1 MSTTSKILGESE
13 PEFSEQFK
21 GVLTLMSDLWDL
33 SDMWWDDEEST
44 PTRDMMFMRSAAKL
58 GHQHVK
64 KYGRSPLTDKI
75 TKDHTMEFKWLNDDF
90 WVELFGYMALAAIEA
105 INSGQL
111 QPYDELESILM
122 GHSLG
127 FSITSEKTPE
137 SLPVMT
143 AIANAMDF
151 EIGQLYNMVNEII

>member
-1 MSTTSKILGESE
+1 MNTTSKILGESE

-21 GVLTLMSDLWDL
+21 GVLTLMSDLWDI
-33 SDMWWDDEEST
+33 SDMWLDQEST
-44 PTRDMMFMRSAAKL
+44 PTRDKRFIRSAANL
-58 GHQHVK
+58 AHQHVK
-64 KYGRSPLTDKI
+64 KYGRSPITDKFLEGVGHRVLMS
-75 TKDHTMEFKWLNDDF
+75 DYF
-90 WVELFGYMALAAIEA
+90 WVELFEGMALSAIEA

-111 QPYDELESILM
+111 QPYDGVESVLM

-137 SLPVMT
+137 SLPVMM

-151 EIGQLYNMVNEII
+151 EIGQLYNMVTQIT

>member
-1 MSTTSKILGESE
+1 
-13 PEFSEQFK
+13 
-21 GVLTLMSDLWDL
+21 
-33 SDMWWDDEEST
+33 
-44 PTRDMMFMRSAAKL
+44 
-58 GHQHVK
+58 
-64 KYGRSPLTDKI
+64 
-75 TKDHTMEFKWLNDDF
+75 MEFKWLNDDF